1 MSRTVYVNGAYLS
14 EDEATVS
21 IFDRAFLFAD
31 GVYEVTAVVD
41 GGLVD
46 FDAHIARLH
55 RSLDE
60 MEMASPL
67 SDSDFAAM
75 HKELISRNGLTE
87 GIVYMQVTRGA
98 AERDFAFP
106 DQATPTLIAFT
117 QVKSLTNSELAQ
129 TGVNVVTLP
138 DIRWKR
144 RDIKSTALL
153 AQALT
158 KELAKQQGAFEGWM
172 VEDGFIT
179 EGTSS
184 SAFIV
189 QDDRKIVTRPLSNA
203 ILPGVTRRA
212 VLMLAKTAD
221 VTVDERLFS
230 VEEAKAAREA
240 FLTSASSF
248 VLPVVEI
255 DGARIGDG
263 KPGPVTDLFRKLY
276 LDEARRGE
284 LEKQ

>member
-1 MSRTVYVNGAYLS
+1 MPRTVYVNGAYLS

-41 GGLVD
+41 GRLVD
-46 FDAHIARLH
+46 FDAHMARLH
-55 RSLDE
+55 RSLGE
-60 MEMASPL
+60 MEMASPI
-67 SDSDFAAM
+67 SDGEYAAM
-75 HKELISRNGLTE
+75 HRELIDRNNLAE

-98 AERDFAFP
+98 ADRDFAFP
-106 DQATPTLIAFT
+106 DNSKPTLIAFT
-117 QVKSLTNSELAQ
+117 QVKSLTNSELAK

-158 KELAKQQGAFEGWM
+158 KEVAKQRGAFEGWM
-172 VEDGFIT
+172 VEDGFVT

-189 QDDRKIVTRPLSNA
+189 RGGVTIVTRPLSNE

-212 VLMLAKTAD
+212 ILKLAENTE
-221 VTVDERLFS
+221 VEVDERPFS
-230 VEEAKAAREA
+230 VGEVKAAGEA

-255 DGARIGDG
+255 DGVRIGDG
-263 KPGPVTDLFRKLY
+263 RPGPVTDMFRRLY
-276 LDEARRGE
+276 LEEARRG
-284 LEKQ
+284 

>member
-41 GGLVD
+41 GELVD

-55 RSLDE
+55 RSLGE
-60 MEMASPL
+60 MEMASPI
-67 SDSDFAAM
+67 SDSEYAAM
-75 HKELISRNGLTE
+75 HKELISRNGLVE
-87 GIVYMQVTRGA
+87 GIVYMQVTRGT

-106 DQATPTLIAFT
+106 DNTQPTLIAFT
-117 QVKSLTNSELAQ
+117 QVKSLTNSELAE

-172 VEDGFIT
+172 VEDGFVT

-189 QDDRKIVTRPLSNA
+189 QDGGTIVTRPLSNA

-212 VLMLAKTAD
+212 ILKLAENTD
-221 VTVDERLFS
+221 VKVDERPFS
-230 VEEAKAAREA
+230 AEEAKAADEA

-255 DGARIGDG
+255 DGVQIGNG
-263 KPGPVTDLFRKLY
+263 KPGPVTELFRRLY
-276 LDEARRGE
+276 LEEARRG
-284 LEKQ
+284 

>member
-1 MSRTVYVNGAYLS
+1 MPRTVYVNGAYLS

-31 GVYEVTAVVD
+31 GIYEVTAVV
-41 GGLVD
+41 GGKLVD

-55 RSLDE
+55 RSLGE
-60 MEMASPL
+60 MDMASPL
-67 SDSDFAAM
+67 SDGEYAAM
-75 HKELISRNGLTE
+75 HRQLIDRNRLDE

-98 AERDFAFP
+98 ADRDFAFP
-106 DQATPTLIAFT
+106 DGTDPTLIAFT
-117 QVKSLTNSELAQ
+117 QVKTLINSELAK

-158 KELAKQQGAFEGWM
+158 KELAKQRGAFEGWM
-172 VEDGFIT
+172 VEDGFVT
-179 EGTSS
+179 EGTAS

-189 QDDRKIVTRPLSNA
+189 RDGTTIVTRPLSNA

-212 VLMLAKTAD
+212 VLKMAENTEVK
-221 VTVDERLFS
+221 VDERSFT
-230 VEEAKAAREA
+230 VDEAKAASEA

-248 VLPVVEI
+248 VLPVIEI
-255 DGARIGDG
+255 DGVQIGNG
-263 KPGPVTDLFRKLY
+263 KPGPVTDLFRRLY
-276 LDEARRGE
+276 LDEAQRG
-284 LEKQ
+284 

>member
-41 GGLVD
+41 GRLVD
-46 FDAHIARLH
+46 FEAHMARLH
-55 RSLDE
+55 RSLGE
-60 MEMASPL
+60 MEMASPI
-67 SDSDFAAM
+67 SDGEYAAM
-75 HKELISRNGLTE
+75 HRELIDRNDLAE

-98 AERDFAFP
+98 ADRDFAFP
-106 DQATPTLIAFT
+106 DESKPTLIGFT
-117 QVKSLTNSELAQ
+117 QVKSLTNSELAKS
-129 TGVNVVTLP
+129 GVNVVTLP

-158 KELAKQQGAFEGWM
+158 KEVAKQRGAFEGWM
-172 VEDGFIT
+172 VEDGFVT

-189 QDDRKIVTRPLSNA
+189 WDGATIVTRPLSNE

-212 VLMLAKTAD
+212 ILRLAENTELE
-221 VTVDERLFS
+221 VDERPFS
-230 VEEAKAAREA
+230 VDEVKAAGEA

-255 DGARIGDG
+255 DGVQIGDG
-263 KPGPVTDLFRKLY
+263 KPGPVTEMFRRLY
-276 LDEARRGE
+276 LEEARRG
-284 LEKQ
+284 

>member
-21 IFDRAFLFAD
+21 IFDRAFLFGD

-41 GGLVD
+41 GRLVD
-46 FDAHIARLH
+46 FDAHLARLH
-55 RSLDE
+55 RSLGE
-60 MEMASPL
+60 MEMGSPI
-67 SDSDFAAM
+67 SDSEYAAM
-75 HKELISRNGLTE
+75 HEQLIDRNGLAE

-106 DQATPTLIAFT
+106 DEAKPTLIAFT
-117 QVKSLTNSELAQ
+117 QVKSLTNSELAEA
-129 TGVNVVTLP
+129 GVNVVTLS

-158 KELAKQQGAFEGWM
+158 KEAAKQRGAFEGWM
-172 VEDGFIT
+172 VEDGFVT

-189 QDDRKIVTRPLSNA
+189 QNGRKIVTRPLSNA

-212 VLMLAKTAD
+212 ILILAENTD
-221 VTVDERLFS
+221 VTVDERPFS
-230 VEEAKAAREA
+230 VEEAKAADEA

-255 DGARIGDG
+255 DGVRIGDG
-263 KPGPVTDLFRKLY
+263 KPGPVTDLFRRLY
-276 LDEARRGE
+276 LDEARRG
-284 LEKQ
+284 